1 MGNLATVNKQ
11 QQHLTIAIRQYKE
24 SIKLFRRLGTLE
36 SQEMV
41 RKMLNFITLCCIEA
55 ERYACAKMY
64 CTELL
69 SISMKKENI
78 YTLRQRLEK
87 IDQLMSCS

>member
-1 MGNLATVNKQ
+1 RLGNLPEIEARAMGNLATVNKQ

-41 RKMLNFITLCCIEA
+41 SSPPF
-55 ERYACAKMY
+55 
-64 CTELL
+64 
-69 SISMKKENI
+69 
-78 YTLRQRLEK
+78 
-87 IDQLMSCS
+87 